1 MSANPHSDQRCSE
14 HSAVELSAAALRT
27 HTQLHQHSD
36 AAALSTQTS
45 TAAAA
50 ALSTRVIDLDS
61 SCDESV
67 ATTVSAIAMG
77 SWARAPSI
85 ASTVLGLPNMVDS
98 HTQTVSATMVDAQTQ
113 SHWIQSIPWDLT
125 TQFPR
130 RSGGPNAAALKRK
143 NLELLSDRLTKNRRP
158 WPDQWS

>member
-61 SCDESV
+61 SSDESV
-67 ATTVSAIAMG
+67 AP
-77 SWARAPSI
+77 SWSI
-85 ASTVLGLPNMVDS
+85 APTVLARPITVDS